1 MADRRDDTLRIAIP
15 SKGRLSEP
23 AFELFHDAGIRIHP
37 NGRSLR
43 LYAAAHGIEVLLAR
57 ADDIPV
63 WAGDGAVDL
72 GIAGENQILESG
84 AEVDVVMRLGF
95 GFCRLALAAPPAY
108 GFRSL
113 DDLADKR
120 IATSYTRT
128 VSTRLTSRGVQ
139 ATLVPISG
147 SVELAPSL
155 DAADAVVDLVSSG
168 ETLRQNGLVEV
179 ETLLESEAVLLS
191 GRELEPRV
199 RERAEAL
206 AIVLEAVIAAR
217 PKRYL
222 MLNAHDDDLAT
233 ILALLPGLDAP
244 TILPLSRPGMHAIHA
259 VVAVEDVP
267 RLLGPLKLAG
277 ATGILALPIEH
288 LIP

>member
-1 MADRRDDTLRIAIP
+1 MPDRADTLRIAIP

-23 AFELFHDAGIRIHP
+23 AFALFHDAGIRIHP

-43 LYAAAHGIEVLLAR
+43 LYAAEHGIEVLLAR

-63 WAGDGAVDL
+63 WTEDRAVDL
-72 GIAGENQILESG
+72 GIAGSNQIRESG
-84 AEVDVVMRLGF
+84 ADVEVLMPLGF
-95 GFCRLALAAPPAY
+95 GRCRLALAAPADA
-108 GFRSL
+108 GFTSL
-113 DDLADKR
+113 ADLAGRR

-128 VSTRLTSRGVQ
+128 VSARLAEAGIQ
-139 ATLVPISG
+139 ATLIPISG

-155 DAADAVVDLVSSG
+155 DAAEAVVDLVSSG

-179 ETLLESEAVLLS
+179 ETILESEAVLLAAR
-191 GRELEPRV
+191 GLEPGLAERV
-199 RERAEAL
+199 SAL
-206 AIVLEAVIAAR
+206 RTVLEAVLAAR

-222 MLNAHDDDLAT
+222 MLNAHDDDLAS
-233 ILALLPGLDAP
+233 ILSLLPGIDAP
-244 TILPLSRPGMHAIHA
+244 TILPLARAGMHAVHA

-267 RLLGPLKLAG
+267 RLLGPLKRSG